1 MFTLKTQGVF
11 ERFQCEHI
19 LSLLSAFCRNLEC
32 TRGTAARSSRHG
44 RWGVRDIE
52 VVAELTRGG
61 QCAKLF
67 FDYNCLQYVQWYME
81 NIEVSTLDKAEYQV
95 KLDQLKE
102 LVAEQD
108 YDSALDL
115 VQEIDWRR
123 VKNIRTLC
131 MVADVYETNDM
142 LEDTKRI
149 LLLALKRASIG
160 KSILSRLVELC
171 LQMDDTAGASEYY
184 QDFIK
189 AAPRDAAR
197 YLLQY
202 KILKANQASLE
213 EQIDA
218 LHDYKES
225 EYTER
230 WAYELAKLYDQAG
243 MTQECIEECDDIILW
258 FSEGVYV
265 VKAMELKMK
274 HTPLT
279 PSQQEKYDHRFET
292 MPELLVKEEP
302 KSVKKKKKQEP
313 EAAEPSAAADTDE
326 AAAAQDTEK
335 KVQEEP
341 KSAAAPEDFT
351 STMDLQSR
359 LTKSLK
365 KVIGGMIHDD
375 DDDDEPETRQK
386 EAEEDL
392 YARVET
398 DRYAPKL
405 EPEQPIESGVRR
417 EEVVTRPASQQAE
430 EDTAADADMD
440 FSSILEAQ
448 ADAIVDGR
456 DPQSVT
462 APAKQQ
468 ETEPE
473 KDDFDLSSVL
483 ESEVADILKEKEAS
497 QVPETDKIPAASPQ
511 KPEKESAVP
520 EAEPT
525 IDLEAAIVKTTDEAQ
540 KEPESEPAEA
550 ATIDLEDAI
559 LKATTEE
566 EKQPSEEK
574 ATTIDLEAAIEKTT
588 AQEVRAPKKEPT
600 DTMPSFDLEDAIV
613 KTAAEETKE
622 PEKEVVPDKTINL
635 EDAMYKAPAVDVP
648 HATLD
653 LSKEIEKPQTEAT
666 EEKKDE
672 DFDLQALLAAEVSD
686 MVANPVQ
693 PEKEAP
699 ARQEGE
705 PEDLV
710 KKLEKE
716 ADRTIEHSEMVK
728 ETPQDKRMRIM
739 RAAPANRMS
748 EEQKRVFT
756 YFAKVPGMDTQILE
770 ALMTAYNGAVSKTS
784 RHGNIAIMG
793 RKGTGKTRLTEGLI
807 KALCKEFELSAAKFA
822 RIQADDLNKKD
833 VAQVVAKLSGGFLVI
848 EKAGR
853 MTDDTVLKLNQAM
866 EFRTDSMI
874 LIIEDEKDDMKN
886 LFEEH
891 PEFAEKFDATIKIP
905 VFTNDELVTFARTY
919 AGECGY
925 KMDEMGILALYTI
938 IGANQS
944 IEEPVSI
951 AKVKEMVDAAIAKAS
966 KGGRKIGRKL
976 SGRQVDRMNRIILYE
991 KDFEL

>member
-1 MFTLKTQGVF
+1 M
-11 ERFQCEHI
+11 
-19 LSLLSAFCRNLEC
+19 
-32 TRGTAARSSRHG
+32 
-44 RWGVRDIE
+44 
-52 VVAELTRGG
+52 
-61 QCAKLF
+61 
-67 FDYNCLQYVQWYME
+67 
-81 NIEVSTLDKAEYQV
+81 STLDKAEYQV

-131 MVADVYETNDM
+131 MVADVYEANDM

-171 LQMDDTAGASEYY
+171 LLMNDTAGASEYY

-265 VKAMELKMK
+265 VRAMELKMK

-279 PSQQEKYDHRFET
+279 PSQQDKYDHRFET
-292 MPELLVKEEP
+292 MPELLEKEEP
-302 KSVKKKKKQEP
+302 KPIKKKKKPEP
-313 EAAEPSAAADTDE
+313 KPEEHTDEADE
-326 AAAAQDTEK
+326 AAATVTDEAVAAQDTPEEIP
-335 KVQEEP
+335 EEP
-341 KSAAAPEDFT
+341 KKPSVIEEFT
-351 STMDLQSR
+351 STIDLQSR
-359 LTKSLK
+359 LSKSLK

-375 DDDDEPETRQK
+375 DDDDEPETKEK

-417 EEVVTRPASQQAE
+417 EEVVTRPDSRQKE
-430 EDTAADADMD
+430 EEKTDDDGLD

-448 ADAIVDGR
+448 ADAIVDGK

-462 APAKQQ
+462 APVKAA
-468 ETEPE
+468 EPE
-473 KDDFDLSSVL
+473 TDDFDLSSVL
-483 ESEVADILKEKEAS
+483 ESEVADILKEKDAPAEHTE
-497 QVPETDKIPAASPQ
+497 PEVAQ
-511 KPEKESAVP
+511 
-520 EAEPT
+520 T
-525 IDLEAAIVKTTDEAQ
+525 IDLENAIVKAAAEEDRQ
-540 KEPESEPAEA
+540 PKEEA
-550 ATIDLEDAI
+550 A
-559 LKATTEE
+559 
-566 EKQPSEEK
+566 
-574 ATTIDLEAAIEKTT
+574 
-588 AQEVRAPKKEPT
+588 

-613 KTAAEETKE
+613 KAATEETKDADETPADE
-622 PEKEVVPDKTINL
+622 PVPDKTINL

-653 LSKEIEKPQTEAT
+653 LSKEMEKPQTET
-666 EEKKDE
+666 TEKKD
-672 DFDLQALLAAEVSD
+672 DAFDLQALLAAEVSN

-699 ARQEGE
+699 KAPARQETVE
-705 PEDLV
+705 EDLV
-710 KKLEKE
+710 RQLEKE

-728 ETPQDKRMRIM
+728 ETPQDKRIRIM

-756 YFAKVPGMDTQILE
+756 YFAKVPGMDSQILE

-822 RIQADDLNKKD
+822 RIQADDLNEKD

-853 MTDDTVLKLNQAM
+853 MTDDTVFKLNQAM

-944 IEEPVSI
+944 VEEPVSI

>member
-1 MFTLKTQGVF
+1 
-11 ERFQCEHI
+11 
-19 LSLLSAFCRNLEC
+19 
-32 TRGTAARSSRHG
+32 
-44 RWGVRDIE
+44 
-52 VVAELTRGG
+52 
-61 QCAKLF
+61 
-67 FDYNCLQYVQWYME
+67 ME

-102 LVAEQD
+102 LVGDQD
-108 YDSALDL
+108 YDGALE
-115 VQEIDWRR
+115 VVKEVDWRR

-131 MVADVYETNDM
+131 MVADVYEANEM
-142 LEDTKRI
+142 YEDSKRI

-171 LQMDDTAGASEYY
+171 LQMNDTAGASEYY

-265 VKAMELKMK
+265 VRAMELKMK

-292 MPELLVKEEP
+292 MPELLETPEEKP
-302 KSVKKKKKQEP
+302 VKKKKKP
-313 EAAEPSAAADTDE
+313 EDDTKPAETGDTEEAMDE
-326 AAAAQDTEK
+326 AAPTEVKETPTAAEK
-335 KVQEEP
+335 PERPHVHEE
-341 KSAAAPEDFT
+341 FT
-351 STMDLQSR
+351 STIDLQSR
-359 LTKSLK
+359 LSQGLK

-375 DDDDEPETRQK
+375 DDEEPEEEAQ
-386 EAEEDL
+386 AEEEDIL
-392 YARVET
+392 AKIEE

-405 EPEQPIESGVRR
+405 EPEQPAESGVRR
-417 EEVVTRPASQQAE
+417 DAVVTKPESLKKE
-430 EDTAADADMD
+430 ET
-440 FSSILEAQ
+440 
-448 ADAIVDGR
+448 
-456 DPQSVT
+456 QS
-462 APAKQQ
+462 
-468 ETEPE
+468 E
-473 KDDFDLSSVL
+473 KAGDDFDLSSVL
-483 ESEVADILKEKEAS
+483 ESEVAGILKEKKEAA
-497 QVPETDKIPAASPQ
+497 PAAAAPTIDLEAAIL
-511 KPEKESAVP
+511 KNTEEETKEPEPEDVEEGVP
-520 EAEPT
+520 EPT
-525 IDLEAAIVKTTDEAQ
+525 IDLEAAILKNTEEET
-540 KEPESEPAEA
+540 KEPETAEESVPEP
-550 ATIDLEDAI
+550 
-559 LKATTEE
+559 
-566 EKQPSEEK
+566 
-574 ATTIDLEAAIEKTT
+574 TIDLEAAILKNTEEETK
-588 AQEVRAPKKEPT
+588 
-600 DTMPSFDLEDAIV
+600 
-613 KTAAEETKE
+613 EETKE
-622 PEKEVVPDKTINL
+622 PEEEAAVPDKTINID
-635 EDAMYKAPAVDVP
+635 EEMAKTVRPAIEIP

-653 LSKEIEKPQTEAT
+653 LGKELEKAPATEAAP
-666 EEKKDE
+666 EEETKD
-672 DFDLQALLAAEVSD
+672 DAFDLQSILAAEVSD
-686 MVANPVQ
+686 MIANPEEE
-693 PEKEAP
+693 PKK
-699 ARQEGE
+699 QE
-705 PEDLV
+705 EDMV
-710 KKLEKE
+710 TRLEKE
-716 ADRTIEHSEMVK
+716 ADRTIEHQELVK
-728 ETPQDKRMRIM
+728 ETPQDKRLRIM
-739 RAAPANRMS
+739 RAAPS
-748 EEQKRVFT
+748 TKLTEEQKRVFT

-807 KALCKEFELSAAKFA
+807 KALCREFEMSAAKFA
-822 RIQADDLNKKD
+822 RIQADDLNEKD

-853 MTDDTVLKLNQAM
+853 LTDDTVLKLNQAM

-874 LIIEDEKDDMKN
+874 LIIEDEKDEMKT
-886 LFEEH
+886 LFEDH
-891 PEFAEKFDATIKIP
+891 PDFAEKFDATIKIP

-944 IEEPVSI
+944 VEEPVSI

-966 KGGRKIGRKL
+966 RGGRKIGRKL

>member
-11 ERFQCEHI
+11 ERFQCKYI

-32 TRGTAARSSRHG
+32 TRGTAARSSRCG
-44 RWGVRDIE
+44 RRGVRDIE

-171 LQMDDTAGASEYY
+171 LQMNDTAGASEYY

-189 AAPRDAAR
+189 AAPRDSAR

-302 KSVKKKKKQEP
+302 KPVKKKKKQEP
-313 EAAEPSAAADTDE
+313 EAAEPSAADDADE
-326 AAAAQDTEK
+326 AAATQDTEK
-335 KVQEEP
+335 KVQAEP
-341 KSAAAPEDFT
+341 KPAAASEDFT
-351 STMDLQSR
+351 STIDLQSR

-375 DDDDEPETRQK
+375 DDDEEPETRQK

-417 EEVVTRPASQQAE
+417 EEVVTRPASKQSE
-430 EDTAADADMD
+430 EDTAADAEMD

-468 ETEPE
+468 ATEPE

-483 ESEVADILKEKEAS
+483 ESEVADILKEKEAPKS
-497 QVPETDKIPAASPQ
+497 PET
-511 KPEKESAVP
+511 ESAVP
-520 EAEPT
+520 EAEPA

-540 KEPESEPAEA
+540 KEPESEPSEA

-574 ATTIDLEAAIEKTT
+574 AQTIDLEAAIEKTT
-588 AQEVRAPKKEPT
+588 AQEVRAPKKEPA

-653 LSKEIEKPQTEAT
+653 LSKEIEKPQAEDT

-822 RIQADDLNKKD
+822 RIQADDLNEKD

-944 IEEPVSI
+944 VEEPVSI

>member
-1 MFTLKTQGVF
+1 M
-11 ERFQCEHI
+11 
-19 LSLLSAFCRNLEC
+19 
-32 TRGTAARSSRHG
+32 
-44 RWGVRDIE
+44 
-52 VVAELTRGG
+52 
-61 QCAKLF
+61 
-67 FDYNCLQYVQWYME
+67 
-81 NIEVSTLDKAEYQV
+81 DKAEYQV
-95 KLDQLKE
+95 KLDQLKN
-102 LVAEQD
+102 LVEEQD

-115 VQEIDWRR
+115 VQTIDWRR

-131 MVADVYETNDM
+131 MVADVYEVNDM

-149 LLLALKRASIG
+149 LLLALKRASLG

-171 LQMDDTAGASEYY
+171 LQMNDTAGASEYY
-184 QDFIK
+184 QDFVK

-202 KILKANQASLE
+202 KILKANEASLE

-243 MTQECIEECDDIILW
+243 MEQECIDECDDIILW
-258 FSEGVYV
+258 FSEGIYV
-265 VKAMELKMK
+265 VRAMELKMK
-274 HTPLT
+274 HTALT
-279 PSQQEKYDHRFET
+279 PSQQDKYDHRFET
-292 MPELLVKEEP
+292 MPELLEKEEP
-302 KSVKKKKKQEP
+302 KPVKKKKKPEP
-313 EAAEPSAAADTDE
+313 EPAETPEDNEPADE
-326 AAAAQDTEK
+326 AAAAKDTA
-335 KVQEEP
+335 EEP
-341 KSAAAPEDFT
+341 KKPSVIEEFT
-351 STMDLQSR
+351 STIDLQSR
-359 LTKSLK
+359 LSKSLK
-365 KVIGGMIHDD
+365 KVIGSMIHDD
-375 DDDDEPETRQK
+375 DDEDEPAAK
-386 EAEEDL
+386 EEKAKEDL

-398 DRYAPKL
+398 DRYAPQL
-405 EPEQPIESGVRR
+405 EPEQPAESGVRR
-417 EEVVTRPASQQAE
+417 EEVVTRPASLQKE
-430 EDTAADADMD
+430 EKESASDEID

-448 ADAIVDGR
+448 ADAIVDGK

-462 APAKQQ
+462 VEKAEQEEKPA
-468 ETEPE
+468 E
-473 KDDFDLSSVL
+473 DDFDLSSVL
-483 ESEVADILKEKEAS
+483 ESEVADILKEKENSTTESPAENAKETIDLEDAIAKATTEEIREPQPVTETES
-497 QVPETDKIPAASPQ
+497 QP
-511 KPEKESAVP
+511 
-520 EAEPT
+520 EPT
-525 IDLEAAIVKTTDEAQ
+525 IDLEAAI
-540 KEPESEPAEA
+540 
-550 ATIDLEDAI
+550 
-559 LKATTEE
+559 
-566 EKQPSEEK
+566 EK
-574 ATTIDLEAAIEKTT
+574 ATAE
-588 AQEVRAPKKEPT
+588 EVREPKQESAQ
-600 DTMPSFDLEDAIV
+600 DIASFDLEDAIV
-613 KTAAEETKE
+613 KQVTEEKKE
-622 PEKEVVPDKTINL
+622 PEEAQAETAVPEATINL

-653 LSKEIEKPQTEAT
+653 LQKETDKQPAAEST
-666 EEKKDE
+666 EEKKDD

-686 MVANPVQ
+686 MVANPAE
-693 PEKEAP
+693 PEKK
-699 ARQEGE
+699 
-705 PEDLV
+705 PEKPEDDLV

-716 ADRTIEHSEMVK
+716 AERTIEHSEMVK
-728 ETPQDKRMRIM
+728 ETPQDKRLRIM
-739 RAAPANRMS
+739 RAAPANRMT

-807 KALCKEFELSAAKFA
+807 KALCREFELSAAKFA
-822 RIQADDLNKKD
+822 RIQADDLNEKD

-874 LIIEDEKDDMKN
+874 LIIEDEKEDMKT
-886 LFEEH
+886 LFDEH
-891 PEFAEKFDATIKIP
+891 PDFAEKFDAVIKIP

-944 IEEPVSI
+944 VEEPVSI
-951 AKVKEMVDAAIAKAS
+951 AKVKGMVDAAIAKAS

-976 SGRQVDRMNRIILYE
+976 SGRQTDRMNRIILYE

>member
-32 TRGTAARSSRHG
+32 TRGTAARSSRCG
-44 RWGVRDIE
+44 RRGVRDIE

-171 LQMDDTAGASEYY
+171 LQMNDTAGASEYY

-189 AAPRDAAR
+189 AAPRDSAR

-302 KSVKKKKKQEP
+302 KPVKKKKKQEP
-313 EAAEPSAAADTDE
+313 EAAEPSAADDADE
-326 AAAAQDTEK
+326 AAATQDTEK
-335 KVQEEP
+335 KVQAEP
-341 KSAAAPEDFT
+341 KPAAASEDFT
-351 STMDLQSR
+351 STIDLQSR

-375 DDDDEPETRQK
+375 DDDEEPETRQK

-417 EEVVTRPASQQAE
+417 EEVVTRPASQQSE
-430 EDTAADADMD
+430 EDTAADAEMD

-462 APAKQQ
+462 ASAKQQ
-468 ETEPE
+468 ATEPE

-497 QVPETDKIPAASPQ
+497 KSPET
-511 KPEKESAVP
+511 ESAVP
-520 EAEPT
+520 DAEPA

-574 ATTIDLEAAIEKTT
+574 AQTIDLEAAIEKTT
-588 AQEVRAPKKEPT
+588 AQEVRAPKKEPA

-653 LSKEIEKPQTEAT
+653 LSKEIEKPQAEDT

-822 RIQADDLNKKD
+822 RIQADDLNEKD

-944 IEEPVSI
+944 VEEPVSI

>member
-1 MFTLKTQGVF
+1 MYEGNGCTFIPAWAPG
-11 ERFQCEHI
+11 CEGH
-19 LSLLSAFCRNLEC
+19 
-32 TRGTAARSSRHG
+32 RGG
-44 RWGVRDIE
+44 
-52 VVAELTRGG
+52 AELTRGG

-171 LQMDDTAGASEYY
+171 LQMNDTAGASEYY

-189 AAPRDAAR
+189 AAPRDSAR

-302 KSVKKKKKQEP
+302 KPVKKKKKQEP
-313 EAAEPSAAADTDE
+313 EAAEPSAAADADE

-335 KVQEEP
+335 KVQAEP
-341 KSAAAPEDFT
+341 KPAAASEDFT
-351 STMDLQSR
+351 STIDLQSR

-375 DDDDEPETRQK
+375 DDDEEPETRQK

-417 EEVVTRPASQQAE
+417 EEVVTRPASQQSE
-430 EDTAADADMD
+430 EDTVADAEMD

-468 ETEPE
+468 ATEPE

-483 ESEVADILKEKEAS
+483 ESEVADILKEKEAPKS
-497 QVPETDKIPAASPQ
+497 PET
-511 KPEKESAVP
+511 ESAVP
-520 EAEPT
+520 EAEPA

-540 KEPESEPAEA
+540 KEPESEPAE
-550 ATIDLEDAI
+550 
-559 LKATTEE
+559 
-566 EKQPSEEK
+566 EK
-574 ATTIDLEAAIEKTT
+574 AQTIDLEAAIEKTT
-588 AQEVRAPKKEPT
+588 AQEVRAPKKEPA

-653 LSKEIEKPQTEAT
+653 LSKEIEKPQAEAT

-822 RIQADDLNKKD
+822 RIQADDLNEKD

>member
-11 ERFQCEHI
+11 ERFQCKYI
-19 LSLLSAFCRNLEC
+19 LSLLSAFGRNLEC
-32 TRGTAARSSRHG
+32 MRGTAARSSLCG
-44 RWGVRDIE
+44 RRGVRDIE

-171 LQMDDTAGASEYY
+171 LQMNDTAGASEYY

-189 AAPRDAAR
+189 AAPRDSAR

-302 KSVKKKKKQEP
+302 KPVKKKKKQEP
-313 EAAEPSAAADTDE
+313 EAADPSAAADADE

-335 KVQEEP
+335 KVQAEP
-341 KSAAAPEDFT
+341 KPAAASEDFT
-351 STMDLQSR
+351 STIDLQSR
-359 LTKSLK
+359 LTKSLQ

-375 DDDDEPETRQK
+375 DDDEEPETRQK

-417 EEVVTRPASQQAE
+417 EEVVTRPASRQSE
-430 EDTAADADMD
+430 EDTAAGADMD

-483 ESEVADILKEKEAS
+483 ESEVADILKEKEAPKS
-497 QVPETDKIPAASPQ
+497 PET
-511 KPEKESAVP
+511 ESAVP
-520 EAEPT
+520 EAEPA

-574 ATTIDLEAAIEKTT
+574 AQTIDLEAAIEKTT
-588 AQEVRAPKKEPT
+588 AQEVRAPKKEPA

-653 LSKEIEKPQTEAT
+653 LSKEIEKPQAEAT

-822 RIQADDLNKKD
+822 RIQADDLNEKD

>member
-1 MFTLKTQGVF
+1 M
-11 ERFQCEHI
+11 
-19 LSLLSAFCRNLEC
+19 
-32 TRGTAARSSRHG
+32 
-44 RWGVRDIE
+44 
-52 VVAELTRGG
+52 
-61 QCAKLF
+61 
-67 FDYNCLQYVQWYME
+67 
-81 NIEVSTLDKAEYQV
+81 DKAEYQV

-102 LVAEQD
+102 LVTEQD

-131 MVADVYETNDM
+131 MVADVYEANDM

-171 LQMDDTAGASEYY
+171 LLMNDTAGASEYY

-243 MTQECIEECDDIILW
+243 MTAECIEECDDIILW

-265 VKAMELKMK
+265 VRAMELKMK

-279 PSQQEKYDHRFET
+279 PSQQDKYDHRFET

-302 KSVKKKKKQEP
+302 KPIKKKKKTEP
-313 EAAEPSAAADTDE
+313 KPEEDTAEAGEAAVTVADE
-326 AAAAQDTEK
+326 AAAAKETETETPEAEK
-335 KVQEEP
+335 KPSVIEE
-341 KSAAAPEDFT
+341 FT
-351 STMDLQSR
+351 NTIDLQSR
-359 LTKSLK
+359 LSKGLK

-375 DDDDEPETRQK
+375 DDDDEPETKEK

-417 EEVVTRPASQQAE
+417 EEVVTRPESMQKE
-430 EDTAADADMD
+430 EKPEDDGLD

-448 ADAIVDGR
+448 ADAIVEGK

-462 APAKQQ
+462 APAKAA
-468 ETEPE
+468 EPE
-473 KDDFDLSSVL
+473 EDDFDLSSVL
-483 ESEVADILKEKEAS
+483 ESEVADILKEKETQPESAA
-497 QVPETDKIPAASPQ
+497 PETAQTVDLEDAIVKAAAEEEKQ
-511 KPEKESAVP
+511 PEEEAAPTIDLEDAIVKAMSEEEKQPKEE
-520 EAEPT
+520 EAPT
-525 IDLEAAIVKTTDEAQ
+525 IDLEAAIVKAAADIPEKKEE
-540 KEPESEPAEA
+540 KEPE
-550 ATIDLEDAI
+550 
-559 LKATTEE
+559 TEM
-566 EKQPSEEK
+566 P
-574 ATTIDLEAAIEKTT
+574 TMDLEAAIEKTT
-588 AQEVRAPKKEPT
+588 AQEVREPQEEAA
-600 DTMPSFDLEDAIV
+600 DTMPSFDLEDTIV
-613 KTAAEETKE
+613 KAATEETKDTDETPVDE
-622 PEKEVVPDKTINL
+622 PVPDKTINL

-653 LSKEIEKPQTEAT
+653 LSREMEKPQPETA
-666 EEKKDE
+666 EKKDE
-672 DFDLQALLAAEVSD
+672 EFDLQALLAAEVSD

-699 ARQEGE
+699 ETE
-705 PEDLV
+705 KVEEDLV
-710 KKLEKE
+710 RQLEKE

-728 ETPQDKRMRIM
+728 ETPQDKRLRIM

-807 KALCKEFELSAAKFA
+807 KALCREFELTAAKFA
-822 RIQADDLNKKD
+822 RIQADDLNDKD

-944 IEEPVSI
+944 VEEPVSI

>member
-1 MFTLKTQGVF
+1 M
-11 ERFQCEHI
+11 
-19 LSLLSAFCRNLEC
+19 
-32 TRGTAARSSRHG
+32 
-44 RWGVRDIE
+44 
-52 VVAELTRGG
+52 
-61 QCAKLF
+61 
-67 FDYNCLQYVQWYME
+67 
-81 NIEVSTLDKAEYQV
+81 DKAEYQV

-131 MVADVYETNDM
+131 MVADVYEANDM

-171 LQMDDTAGASEYY
+171 LLMNDTAGASEYY

-243 MTQECIEECDDIILW
+243 MAQECIEECDDIILW

-265 VKAMELKMK
+265 VRAMELKMK

-279 PSQQEKYDHRFET
+279 PSQQNKYDHRFET
-292 MPELLVKEEP
+292 MPELLEKEEP
-302 KSVKKKKKQEP
+302 KPIKKKKKTEP
-313 EAAEPSAAADTDE
+313 KPEEHTDEADE
-326 AAAAQDTEK
+326 AAAAVTDEAVAAQDTPEEIP
-335 KVQEEP
+335 EEP
-341 KSAAAPEDFT
+341 KKPSVIEEFT
-351 STMDLQSR
+351 STIDLQSR
-359 LTKSLK
+359 LSKSLK

-375 DDDDEPETRQK
+375 DDDDEPETKEK

-417 EEVVTRPASQQAE
+417 EEVVTRPDSGQKE
-430 EDTAADADMD
+430 EEKTDDDGLD

-448 ADAIVDGR
+448 ADAIVDGK

-462 APAKQQ
+462 APVKAA
-468 ETEPE
+468 EPE
-473 KDDFDLSSVL
+473 TDDFDLSSVL
-483 ESEVADILKEKEAS
+483 ESEVADILKEKDAPAEHTEPEVAQTIDLENAIVKAAAEEDRQPKEEEA
-497 QVPETDKIPAASPQ
+497 
-511 KPEKESAVP
+511 
-520 EAEPT
+520 PT
-525 IDLEAAIVKTTDEAQ
+525 IDLEAAILKASAEEEKQ
-540 KEPESEPAEA
+540 PEEENTPE
-550 ATIDLEDAI
+550 IDLEDAI
-559 LKATTEE
+559 LKAAAGEEKHPEE
-566 EKQPSEEK
+566 ENAPEIDLEDVIVNAAAAAPQGEESK
-574 ATTIDLEAAIEKTT
+574 PEIQMPTMDLEAAIERTT
-588 AQEVRAPKKEPT
+588 AQEVREPQEEAA

-613 KTAAEETKE
+613 KAATEETKDADETPADE
-622 PEKEVVPDKTINL
+622 PVPDKTINL

-653 LSKEIEKPQTEAT
+653 LSKEMEKPQTET
-666 EEKKDE
+666 EEKKD
-672 DFDLQALLAAEVSD
+672 DAFDLQALLAAEVSD

-693 PEKEAP
+693 PEKEVPKAP
-699 ARQEGE
+699 AKQEKVE
-705 PEDLV
+705 EDLV
-710 KKLEKE
+710 RQLEKE

-728 ETPQDKRMRIM
+728 ETPQDKRLRIM

-822 RIQADDLNKKD
+822 RIQADDLNEKD

-874 LIIEDEKDDMKN
+874 LIIEDEKEDMKN

-944 IEEPVSI
+944 VEEPVSI

>member
-1 MFTLKTQGVF
+1 
-11 ERFQCEHI
+11 
-19 LSLLSAFCRNLEC
+19 
-32 TRGTAARSSRHG
+32 
-44 RWGVRDIE
+44 
-52 VVAELTRGG
+52 
-61 QCAKLF
+61 
-67 FDYNCLQYVQWYME
+67 ME

-102 LVAEQD
+102 LVGDQD
-108 YDSALDL
+108 YDGALE
-115 VQEIDWRR
+115 VVKEVDWRR

-131 MVADVYETNDM
+131 MVADVYEANEM
-142 LEDTKRI
+142 YEDSKRI

-171 LQMDDTAGASEYY
+171 LQMNDTAGASEYY

-265 VKAMELKMK
+265 VRAMELKMK

-279 PSQQEKYDHRFET
+279 PSQQNKYDHRFET
-292 MPELLVKEEP
+292 MPELLETPEEKP
-302 KSVKKKKKQEP
+302 VKKKKAAEP
-313 EAAEPSAAADTDE
+313 EKTADEAAEEVMEE
-326 AAAAQDTEK
+326 AAPAAMEVVAPAAEK
-335 KVQEEP
+335 PEQAPVHEE
-341 KSAAAPEDFT
+341 FT
-351 STMDLQSR
+351 STIDLQSR
-359 LTKSLK
+359 LSQGLK

-375 DDDDEPETRQK
+375 DDDEPEEEAQ
-386 EAEEDL
+386 AEEEDIL
-392 YARVET
+392 AKIEE

-405 EPEQPIESGVRR
+405 EPEQPAESGVRR
-417 EEVVTRPASQQAE
+417 DAVVTKPESLKKEEKQAE
-430 EDTAADADMD
+430 DDGFDL
-440 FSSILEAQ
+440 SSVLEAQ
-448 ADAIVDGR
+448 ADAFADGKE
-456 DPQSVT
+456 PEE
-462 APAKQQ
+462 APAEVE
-468 ETEPE
+468 ETQPE
-473 KDDFDLSSVL
+473 ETGDDFDLSSVL
-483 ESEVADILKEKEAS
+483 ESEVAGILKEKKEAA
-497 QVPETDKIPAASPQ
+497 PAAAAPTMDLEAAIL
-511 KPEKESAVP
+511 KNTEETKEPKAVEESVP
-520 EAEPT
+520 EPT
-525 IDLEAAIVKTTDEAQ
+525 IDLEAAI
-540 KEPESEPAEA
+540 
-550 ATIDLEDAI
+550 
-559 LKATTEE
+559 LKNTE
-566 EKQPSEEK
+566 
-574 ATTIDLEAAIEKTT
+574 
-588 AQEVRAPKKEPT
+588 
-600 DTMPSFDLEDAIV
+600 
-613 KTAAEETKE
+613 EETKE
-622 PEKEVVPDKTINL
+622 PEPEAAEERIPAPTMDLEAAILKNTEEEKKEPEAEAPAEHTKEPVFDLEATIVQNTKEETKEPEEEAAVPDKTINIDEEL
-635 EDAMYKAPAVDVP
+635 AKATRPAIEIP

-653 LSKEIEKPQTEAT
+653 LGKEMEKAPAKEAVPE
-666 EEKKDE
+666 EEKKD
-672 DFDLQALLAAEVSD
+672 DAFDLQSILAAEVSD
-686 MVANPVQ
+686 MIANP
-693 PEKEAP
+693 KEEP
-699 ARQEGE
+699 QKQE
-705 PEDLV
+705 EDMV
-710 KKLEKE
+710 TRLEKE
-716 ADRTIEHSEMVK
+716 ADRTMEHQELVK
-728 ETPQDKRMRIM
+728 ETPQDKRLRIM
-739 RAAPANRMS
+739 RAAPS
-748 EEQKRVFT
+748 TKLTEEQKRVFT

-807 KALCKEFELSAAKFA
+807 KALCREFEMSAAKFA
-822 RIQADDLNKKD
+822 RIQADELNDKD

-853 MTDDTVLKLNQAM
+853 LTDDTVLKLNQAM

-944 IEEPVSI
+944 VEEPVSI

>member
-1 MFTLKTQGVF
+1 M
-11 ERFQCEHI
+11 
-19 LSLLSAFCRNLEC
+19 
-32 TRGTAARSSRHG
+32 
-44 RWGVRDIE
+44 
-52 VVAELTRGG
+52 
-61 QCAKLF
+61 
-67 FDYNCLQYVQWYME
+67 
-81 NIEVSTLDKAEYQV
+81 DKAEYQV

-102 LVAEQD
+102 LVTEQD

-131 MVADVYETNDM
+131 MVADVYEANDM

-171 LQMDDTAGASEYY
+171 LLMNDTAGASEYY

-243 MTQECIEECDDIILW
+243 MTAECIEECDDIILW

-265 VKAMELKMK
+265 VRAMELKMK

-279 PSQQEKYDHRFET
+279 PSQQDKYDHRFET

-302 KSVKKKKKQEP
+302 KPIKKKKKTEP
-313 EAAEPSAAADTDE
+313 KPEEDTAEAGEAAVTVADE
-326 AAAAQDTEK
+326 AAAAKETETETPEAEK
-335 KVQEEP
+335 KPSVIEE
-341 KSAAAPEDFT
+341 FT
-351 STMDLQSR
+351 NTIDLQSR
-359 LTKSLK
+359 LSKGLK

-375 DDDDEPETRQK
+375 DDDDEPETKEK

-417 EEVVTRPASQQAE
+417 EEVVTRPESMQKE
-430 EDTAADADMD
+430 EKPEDDGLD

-448 ADAIVDGR
+448 ADAIVEGK

-462 APAKQQ
+462 APAKAA
-468 ETEPE
+468 EPE
-473 KDDFDLSSVL
+473 EDDFDLSSVL
-483 ESEVADILKEKEAS
+483 ESEVADILKEKETQPESAA
-497 QVPETDKIPAASPQ
+497 PETAQTVDLEDAIVKAAAEEEKQ
-511 KPEKESAVP
+511 PEEEAAPTIDLEDAIVKAMSEEEKQPKEE
-520 EAEPT
+520 EAPT
-525 IDLEAAIVKTTDEAQ
+525 IDLEAAIVKAAADIPEKKEE
-540 KEPESEPAEA
+540 KEPE
-550 ATIDLEDAI
+550 
-559 LKATTEE
+559 TEM
-566 EKQPSEEK
+566 P
-574 ATTIDLEAAIEKTT
+574 TMDLEAAIEKTT
-588 AQEVRAPKKEPT
+588 AQEVREPQEEAA
-600 DTMPSFDLEDAIV
+600 DTMPSFDLEDTIV
-613 KTAAEETKE
+613 KAATEETKDTDETPVDE
-622 PEKEVVPDKTINL
+622 PVPDKTINL

-653 LSKEIEKPQTEAT
+653 LSREMEKPQPETA
-666 EEKKDE
+666 EKKDE
-672 DFDLQALLAAEVSD
+672 EFDLQALLAAEVSD

-699 ARQEGE
+699 ETE
-705 PEDLV
+705 KVEEDLV
-710 KKLEKE
+710 RQLEKE

-728 ETPQDKRMRIM
+728 ETPQDKRLRIM

-807 KALCKEFELSAAKFA
+807 KALCREFELTAAKFA
-822 RIQADDLNKKD
+822 RIQADDLNDKD

-944 IEEPVSI
+944 VEEPVSI

-966 KGGRKIGRKL
+966 RGGRKIGRKL

-991 KDFEL
+991 KDFEM

>member
-11 ERFQCEHI
+11 ERFQCKYI

-32 TRGTAARSSRHG
+32 TRGTAARSSRCG
-44 RWGVRDIE
+44 RRGVRNIE

-171 LQMDDTAGASEYY
+171 LQMNDTAGASEYY

-189 AAPRDAAR
+189 AAPRDSAR

-302 KSVKKKKKQEP
+302 KPVKKKKKQEP
-313 EAAEPSAAADTDE
+313 EAAEPSAADE

-335 KVQEEP
+335 KVQAEP
-341 KSAAAPEDFT
+341 KPAAASEDFT
-351 STMDLQSR
+351 STIDLQSR

-375 DDDDEPETRQK
+375 DDDEEPETRQK

-417 EEVVTRPASQQAE
+417 EEVVTRPASKQSE
-430 EDTAADADMD
+430 EDTAADAEMD

-468 ETEPE
+468 ATEPE

-483 ESEVADILKEKEAS
+483 ESEVADILKEKEAPKS
-497 QVPETDKIPAASPQ
+497 PET
-511 KPEKESAVP
+511 ESAVP
-520 EAEPT
+520 EAEPA

-540 KEPESEPAEA
+540 KEPESEPSEA

-574 ATTIDLEAAIEKTT
+574 AQTIDLEAAIEKTT
-588 AQEVRAPKKEPT
+588 AQEVRAPKKEPA

-622 PEKEVVPDKTINL
+622 PKKEVVPDKTINL

-653 LSKEIEKPQTEAT
+653 LSKEIEKPQAEDT

-822 RIQADDLNKKD
+822 RIQADDLNEKD